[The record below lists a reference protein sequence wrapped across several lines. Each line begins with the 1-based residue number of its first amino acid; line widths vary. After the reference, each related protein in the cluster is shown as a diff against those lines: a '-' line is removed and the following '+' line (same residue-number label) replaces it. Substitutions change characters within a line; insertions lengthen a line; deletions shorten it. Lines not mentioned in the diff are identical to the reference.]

1 MKAWQRISLV
11 LIALV
16 LCFSLLG
23 LGQWG
28 GVAQPDVSW
37 NSRVVYQ
44 NVGPQP
50 DVSWNSRMAY
60 LYVGPQPNVSWNS

>member
-1 MKAWQRISLV
+1 MKAWQRISLA

-16 LCFSLLG
+16 LCLSLLG

-37 NSRVVYQ
+37 IAGWHIST
-44 NVGPQP
+44 
-50 DVSWNSRMAY
+50 
-60 LYVGPQPNVSWNS
+60 